1 MPLRRGF
8 KSEANEI
15 ARVTRAE
22 LGVGAVDPIDPRQ
35 LADCLDVP
43 IEAMS
48 NLRDVAGP
56 AVSYFSGVDSS
67 SFSAVTVF
75 SGSYRMIVHNDSHHP
90 GRQSS
95 NVTHELSH
103 ALLLHPPTPAI
114 DDKGCRVWNRDVED
128 EAEWLSGTLLVPE
141 KATIWV
147 VRDGLTVSEAA
158 ELYGVTERLMSFRIN
173 LTGARRRVARGEGR
187 YIGFTPR

>member
-15 ARVTRAE
+15 ARITRAE
-22 LGVGAVDPIDPRQ
+22 LGVGPANPIDPWQ
-35 LADCLDVP
+35 LADYLNVP
-43 IEAMS
+43 VEPMS

-75 SGSYRMIVHNDSHHP
+75 SGSYRMIVHNDSHFP
-90 GRQSS
+90 GRQKS
-95 NVTHELSH
+95 NITHELSH
-103 ALLLHPPTPAI
+103 ALLLHPPAPAI
-114 DDKGCRVWNRDVED
+114 DDKGCRIWNRDVED

-141 KATIWV
+141 KAALRV
-147 VRDGLTVSEAA
+147 VRWGLTIKEAA
-158 ELYGVTERLMSFRIN
+158 KIYGVTNKLMTFRIN
-173 LTGARRRVARGEGR
+173 LTGARKRASRGHR
-187 YIGFTPR
+187 